1 MNTISKALFP
11 FESKWIDL
19 GGNRVH
25 YVDEGHG
32 DTLLFCHP
40 SIATSFMYRHL
51 IRLLSP
57 NYRCVALD
65 FPGFGLS
72 TAHTTYTYSIQ
83 SQAEVMS
90 MFIEKL
96 ALTNLYPVV
105 QEVGGHAAIIALL
118 PTPQKVKGVIITDT
132 ILFPISEYKRIS
144 NMLGFINSMF
154 FNFVNGQFNLLIR
167 VSYRF
172 GIRNRKL
179 SKAERQVYKRAFD
192 TKEKRRLITHM
203 LNRLKVEEGLMNKIR
218 NGFETTLNKKPALL
232 IYGSKDPVHE
242 MGISQRIKS
251 MLPYSELH
259 LIEGEAHFPHE
270 GTPNKM
276 ARLISNW
283 MVKLNR

>member
-270 GTPNKM
+270 GAPNKM